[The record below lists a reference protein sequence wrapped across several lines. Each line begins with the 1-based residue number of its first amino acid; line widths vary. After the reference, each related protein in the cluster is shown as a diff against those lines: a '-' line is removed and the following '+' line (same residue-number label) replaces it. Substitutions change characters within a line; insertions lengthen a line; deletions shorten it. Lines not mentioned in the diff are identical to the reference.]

1 MGKTNINKWSLKES
15 ETLAEIVKKY
25 QCLYNKSFPG
35 CKVKLRCKNAWKAVD
50 DEINLINSLN

>member
-35 CKVKLRCKNAWKAVD
+35 CKVKLLCKNAWKAVD
-50 DEINLINSLN
+50 DEINLIN